1 MRSSDHQLVRRLKA
15 NDRGAFEEV
24 VERHYQ
30 PVYRHLWHL
39 CGDSDVASD
48 LTQET
53 FLRAWQSLPTFE
65 GRSALGTWLFAIA
78 GRVWSRWLHGR
89 SGPAPLPLDEMA
101 EAVTDEALGPAAQ
114 FERRAV
120 QDEVQDALRRL
131 PADYREA
138 LVLFYVQG
146 LKYREIAE
154 VLGIPLG
161 TVKSR
166 LHGGVLRLR
175 AALEG
180 RGTDQPYAC
189 LSPNA

>member
-1 MRSSDHQLVRRLKA
+1 MLNRDHQLVRRLRA
-15 NDRGAFEEV
+15 NDRRAFEEV

-30 PVYRHLWHL
+30 PVYRHLWRL
-39 CGDSDVASD
+39 CGEADAAADM
-48 LTQET
+48 TQET
-53 FLRAWQSLPTFE
+53 FVRAWQALPTFE

-78 GRVWSRWLHGR
+78 GRVWSRWLQGR
-89 SGPAPLPLDEMA
+89 GGPAPMA
-101 EAVTDEALGPAAQ
+101 LEEIAEVVTDEARGPAEL
-114 FERRAV
+114 FERKAL
-120 QDEVQDALRRL
+120 QEEVQAALHRL
-131 PADYREA
+131 PADYQEA

-166 LHGGVLRLR
+166 LHGGLLRLR

-180 RGTDQPYAC
+180 SGHDEPCPCAA
-189 LSPNA
+189 PNA